1 MHLSLCPKRAPP
13 PASLLSEAE
22 HSAPCLGRA
31 PGALEQERAPAG
43 APVLV
48 GVLRDQPSTC
58 RAPIVPQLTIVPC
71 SWGSIENVGL
81 YFTKWQTTDFTM
93 MCVKLS
99 LKVLSLQC

>member
-1 MHLSLCPKRAPP
+1 MHLSLCPKCAPP
-13 PASLLSEAE
+13 PASLLSKAE
-22 HSAPCLGRA
+22 HSATSLGRA
-31 PGALEQERAPAG
+31 PGALEQEQAPAG

-48 GVLRDQPSTC
+48 GVLRDQPGTC
-58 RAPIVPQLTIVPC
+58 RAPVVPQLTIVPC

-99 LKVLSLQC
+99 LKVLSLQH